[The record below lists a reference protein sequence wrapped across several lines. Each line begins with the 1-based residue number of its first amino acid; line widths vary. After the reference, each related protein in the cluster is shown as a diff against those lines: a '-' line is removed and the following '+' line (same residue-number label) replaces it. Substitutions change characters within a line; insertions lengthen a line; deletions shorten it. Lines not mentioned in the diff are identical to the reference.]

1 MGQKCAAFISSIYCF
16 EDTFLQ
22 YIFPRRFLIDEDE
35 DTFKLELKE
44 AFRMYDKVPP
54 FSHKANKQS
63 SYKLSVLADKNKI
76 GEVQHLGNSPKA
88 DSDSKTEEEILFQH
102 SELQRIHHYR
112 GPEGD
117 PH

>member
-1 MGQKCAAFISSIYCF
+1 
-16 EDTFLQ
+16 
-22 YIFPRRFLIDEDE
+22 
-35 DTFKLELKE
+35 
-44 AFRMYDKVPP
+44 MYDKVPP
-54 FSHKANKQS
+54 FSHKPNKQS